1 MPRSFAAVVCK
12 ASPAGATILDEPNL
26 LMQVLEAETK
36 GRLNESAQ
44 NHLYLQA
51 RSFFADPTFKQ
62 DGAQIGANPNLTPG
76 DLIAYVEQFNN
87 HTARKRPLLQTFR
100 LRCLSEGAKPG
111 TLSKMCF
118 ASCQKKFRSLALPPA
133 APALIGVSGNLA
145 PSLAVAAPDLYQ
157 DPQR

>member
-12 ASPAGATILDEPNL
+12 ASPAGATLLAEPNL

-44 NHLYLQA
+44 NHVYLQA

-76 DLIAYVEQFNN
+76 DSIQQSYCQEAAAFANFPASLSFGGREAWHTLQDVLCKLPEEIQELSIASCSTSTYRRIWQPSS
-87 HTARKRPLLQTFR
+87 KLGSCCPRPL
-100 LRCLSEGAKPG
+100 A
-111 TLSKMCF
+111 
-118 ASCQKKFRSLALPPA
+118 RS
-133 APALIGVSGNLA
+133 PALTNAI
-145 PSLAVAAPDLYQ
+145 
-157 DPQR
+157 R